1 MPQIKDELNSSK
13 KHLFDCNARFN
24 QIDKTITESKL
35 SDKIEIELFNGLL
48 INYAKKNKANILI
61 RGIRNISDFEYEINM
76 ANTNKLLAPDIETIF
91 LPTSPQL
98 MTVSSS
104 MVKEIASCGGDI
116 SQFVPPSCCKG
127 FTVSLRAR
135 LSGYLKK

>member
-1 MPQIKDELNSSK
+1 MIFIPFIKKELKN
-13 KHLFDCNARFN
+13 D
-24 QIDKTITESKL
+24 
-35 SDKIEIELFNGLL
+35 NGLL

-116 SQFVPPSCCKG
+116 SQFVPPVVAKA
-127 FTVSLRAR
+127 LRSVYAQD
-135 LSGYLKK
+135 